1 MKGNNDSSSPSVSE
15 NVVPLNAGLRTQI
28 ASQIAQKGIGLPI
41 AIFFITVL
49 SAFAVNMGLLVQD
62 NASGR
67 SEYIT
72 GLRASF
78 AADTGA
84 DLGLNVAF
92 DPSDAPV
99 YAGGVTCSATAINY
113 SFTNDAGMSGCSAAV
128 TCASATAG
136 GKTVY
141 TITSVGTCD
150 AISKTVVISA
160 L

>member
-1 MKGNNDSSSPSVSE
+1 MMSVINDASK
-15 NVVPLNAGLRTQI
+15 NAWVNRI
-28 ASQIAQKGIGLPI
+28 ANANGRIHQRGSRIQQQGIGLPI
-41 AIFFITVL
+41 AIFVITVL

-72 GLRASF
+72 SLRASL

-84 DLGLNVAF
+84 DLGLNEAF
-92 DPSDAPV
+92 GPSAP
-99 YAGGVTCSATAINY
+99 GVTCPSTDYY

-128 TCASATAG
+128 TCTSAIAG
-136 GKTVY
+136 GKTIY
-141 TITSVGTCD
+141 TVTSVGTCD
-150 AISKTVVISA
+150 TISKTVVISA

>member
-1 MKGNNDSSSPSVSE
+1 MMSVINDASKNAWVNRIANANGRIHQRGSSI
-15 NVVPLNAGLRTQI
+15 Q
-28 ASQIAQKGIGLPI
+28 QQGIGLPI
-41 AIFFITVL
+41 AIFVITVL

-72 GLRASF
+72 SLRASL

-84 DLGLNVAF
+84 DLGMNVAF
-92 DPSDAPV
+92 DPSDAPD
-99 YAGGVTCSATAINY
+99 YASGVTCSSTAINY

-128 TCASATAG
+128 TCTSATAG
-136 GKTVY
+136 GKTIY
-141 TITSVGTCD
+141 TVTSVGTCD
-150 AISKTVVISA
+150 TISKTVVTSA

>member
-1 MKGNNDSSSPSVSE
+1 MSVINDASKNAWVNRIANANGRIHYRGSSI
-15 NVVPLNAGLRTQI
+15 Q
-28 ASQIAQKGIGLPI
+28 QQGIGLPI
-41 AIFFITVL
+41 AIFVITVL

-72 GLRASF
+72 SLRASL

-99 YAGGVTCSATAINY
+99 YADGVTCSSTAINY
-113 SFTNDAGMSGCSAAV
+113 SFTNDVGMSGCSAAV
-128 TCASATAG
+128 TCSSATAG
-136 GKTVY
+136 GKTIY
-141 TITSVGTCD
+141 TVTSVGTCD
-150 AISKTVVISA
+150 SISKTVEISA

>member
-1 MKGNNDSSSPSVSE
+1 MMSVIKNAWINRIANANGRVHHLGSSI
-15 NVVPLNAGLRTQI
+15 Q
-28 ASQIAQKGIGLPI
+28 QQGIGLPI
-41 AIFFITVL
+41 AIFVITVL

-72 GLRASF
+72 SLRASL

-84 DLGLNVAF
+84 DLGMNVAF
-92 DPSDAPV
+92 DPSDAPD
-99 YAGGVTCSATAINY
+99 YASGVTCSSTAINY

-128 TCASATAG
+128 TCTSATAG
-136 GKTVY
+136 GKTIY
-141 TITSVGTCD
+141 TVTSVGTCD
-150 AISKTVVISA
+150 TISKTVVTSA

>member
-1 MKGNNDSSSPSVSE
+1 MKGLKDSSSPLVSK
-15 NVVPLNAGLRTQI
+15 NVVPPNAGLRTQV
-28 ASQIAQKGIGLPI
+28 ASPIAQRGIGLPI
-41 AIFFITVL
+41 AIFVITVL

-72 GLRASF
+72 SLRASL

-84 DLGLNVAF
+84 DLGMNVAF
-92 DPSDAPV
+92 DPSDAPD
-99 YAGGVTCSATAINY
+99 YASGVTCSSTAINY
-113 SFTNDAGMSGCSAAV
+113 SFTNDTGMSGCSAAV
-128 TCASATAG
+128 TCTSATAG
-136 GKTVY
+136 GKTIH

-150 AISKTVVISA
+150 SISKTVEISA